1 LTGAFFSAHRPQEEG
16 GGPARALV
24 TGHRGVARGLHT
36 GPAYQRSDAARA
48 VDAAAAA
55 RASSAAP
62 RRGEGGGS
70 SALGKGYPLVVGAA
84 LDDQMLLASC
94 DFLVAASGHVVTG
107 TSAFARGAAKR
118 GGHGLDSVFATAKPG
133 DGGQC
138 APVSRL

>member
-1 LTGAFFSAHRPQEEG
+1 
-16 GGPARALV
+16 V

-55 RASSAAP
+55 RPSSAAP

-70 SALGKGYPLVVGAA
+70 SRSAELDVGGEGRDGSSALGEGYPLVVGAA

-138 APVSRL
+138 ASVSRL